1 MSKLPWFAWYPADFE
16 RKTGHLS
23 NEVVGAY
30 VRLMNHY
37 WSNNGQ
43 INFDPAD
50 LCRIMRTERRRFNHI
65 WRYLDTFFVLQSG
78 YDGDTLLLPR
88 LQEELEKAIE
98 ISKTKAASGRKGGL
112 ASAKAKKKHTP
123 SHSTF
128 HIIHK
133 ELGGGANV
141 LEKTAPHV
149 FVEKERK
156 HDYSNWKPSDI
167 IKDRIRLNC
176 TGIDDKF
183 IDGCVAEFV
192 TYAET
197 HYTPDQL
204 DSRFIKSVTS
214 DHKHTQLRG
223 YKVNAKP
230 AWASIPADD
239 NELWNWANEHGFR
252 APGGTETYIQYR
264 NQLKA
269 LVAKRLDKEQA

>member
-1 MSKLPWFAWYPADFE
+1 VSKLPWFAWYPADFE

-123 SHSTF
+123 PHTHTHINNNSYWVENDLKKEWAAFKKMRTSIKAPVNETAEKRIISKLESLKASGNDPAEVLSRSIENCWKGVFPLKDERNETGKQHHADLST
-128 HIIHK
+128 
-133 ELGGGANV
+133 
-141 LEKTAPHV
+141 
-149 FVEKERK
+149 
-156 HDYSNWKPSDI
+156 
-167 IKDRIRLNC
+167 
-176 TGIDDKF
+176 
-183 IDGCVAEFV
+183 
-192 TYAET
+192 
-197 HYTPDQL
+197 
-204 DSRFIKSVTS
+204 
-214 DHKHTQLRG
+214 
-223 YKVNAKP
+223 
-230 AWASIPADD
+230 PADRNKAAGDKYFGSD
-239 NELWNWANEHGFR
+239 NW
-252 APGGTETYIQYR
+252 
-264 NQLKA
+264 
-269 LVAKRLDKEQA
+269 

>member
-1 MSKLPWFAWYPADFE
+1 MSKRPWFPLYVGDLLAD
-16 RKTGHLS
+16 T
-23 NEVVGAY
+23 
-30 VRLMNHY
+30 MNFDDRQFGGYIRILCHY
-37 WSNNGQ
+37 W
-43 INFDPAD
+43 
-50 LCRIMRTERRRFNHI
+50 MTEEPMTVDEMQSASGLSKNIFQKS
-65 WRYLDTFFVLQSG
+65 WPVLSKKFVLENEKYFNRRMRREIIKAVDISEKRSEAGSKGGQANAS
-78 YDGDTLLLPR
+78 LLLDQLPTH
-88 LQEELEKAIE
+88 LQSQLQL
-98 ISKTKAASGRKGGL
+98 S
-112 ASAKAKKKHTP
+112 
-123 SHSTF
+123 
-128 HIIHK
+128 K
-133 ELGGGANV
+133 ELGGGANN